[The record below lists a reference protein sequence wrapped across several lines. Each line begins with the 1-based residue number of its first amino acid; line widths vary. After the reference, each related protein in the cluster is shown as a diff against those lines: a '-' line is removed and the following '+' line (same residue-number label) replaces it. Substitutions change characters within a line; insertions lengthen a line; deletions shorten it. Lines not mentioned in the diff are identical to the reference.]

1 VTTNRFNPSAIL
13 IVLNRTYD
21 VNQSIAQEISKM
33 LPWWAVSTADHMM
46 HHRVQASHF
55 ARLNLNKFPQVSN

>member
-1 VTTNRFNPSAIL
+1 
-13 IVLNRTYD
+13 
-21 VNQSIAQEISKM
+21 M

-55 ARLNLNKFPQVSN
+55 IYYTRTLV